1 MTAFLTVG
9 LAVWLLASIVF
20 AVLVTSADRAQRAA
34 DLRRDRH
41 RPDLHHARRDWPHIQ
56 IRQARAHVRPGGGE

>member
-1 MTAFLTVG
+1 MTALILG
-9 LAVWLLASIVF
+9 LAAMLAGCIVF